1 MHRNLLATLLCCS
14 YALTATAAGE
24 EYTVY
29 FRQGTNTS
37 ALVKMLAPLRAAVPK
52 VECRYVV
59 LDDEAETM
67 PAAINSA
74 NALKAGVEELPSLVM
89 SDDRGPFAAIP
100 LTTLNQAT
108 IDTARAAATAPDRDQ
123 KARQRHFEAQ
133 QYMLFARMA
142 LISPLEGEPLQ
153 QCLASCRALMEHPFA
168 TQADKQR
175 LGYLCLYPLLMRE
188 YTNMY
193 TGAHTPASE
202 AKLLEAIAALEAAR
216 DLDRDTTIG
225 KKAFAERERLRK
237 ARRQA
242 RTME

>member
-1 MHRNLLATLLCCS
+1 MKRVLTTLLAAC
-14 YALTATAAGE
+14 ALHAGGE

-29 FRQGTNTS
+29 FRHGTDT
-37 ALVKMLAPLRAAVPK
+37 ATIARRMAPLRPGEKPA
-52 VECRYVV
+52 ECRYVV

-67 PAAINSA
+67 AAAINSA
-74 NALKAGVEELPSLVM
+74 NALKAGVSELPSLVI
-89 SDDRGPFAAIP
+89 SDERGAYATIP
-100 LTTLNQAT
+100 LPRLNAAALE
-108 IDTARAAATAPDRDQ
+108 TAKAAATAPDRDQ
-123 KARQRHFEAQ
+123 QARQRNFEAQ
-133 QYMLFARMA
+133 QYLLFARMA
-142 LISPLEGEPLQ
+142 LISPLEGEALQ
-153 QCLASCRALMEHPFA
+153 QCLSTCRALMEHPFA

-202 AKLLEAIAALEAAR
+202 AKLLEAIAALETAR
-216 DLDRDTTIG
+216 DLDRNSDIG
-225 KKAFAERERLRK
+225 KKAHTERERLRT

>member
-1 MHRNLLATLLCCS
+1 MKACLSALFLCC
-14 YALTATAAGE
+14 ALSVLGE

-29 FRQGTNTS
+29 FQQGTNT
-37 ALVKMLAPLRAAVPK
+37 AAMVKQLAPLRAAVPG

-59 LDDEAETM
+59 LDDEAESM

-74 NALKAGVEELPSLVM
+74 NALKAGVNELPSLVIG
-89 SDDRGPFAAIP
+89 DERGPFAAIP
-100 LTTLNQAT
+100 LPQLNASSL
-108 IDTARAAATAPDRDQ
+108 AAAKAAASAPEREQ
-123 KARQRHFEAQ
+123 QARQRNFEAQ
-133 QYMLFARMA
+133 QYLLFARMA
-142 LISPLEGEPLQ
+142 LISPLEGEALQ
-153 QCLASCRALMEHPFA
+153 QCLSNCRALMEHPFA

-175 LGYLCLYPLLMRE
+175 LGFLCLYPLLMRE

-216 DLDRDTTIG
+216 DLDRNSSIG
-225 KKAFAERERLRK
+225 KKAFAERERLRA

>member
-1 MHRNLLATLLCCS
+1 MKACHTTLFICC
-14 YALTATAAGE
+14 ALSALGD

-29 FRQGTNTS
+29 FQQGTN
-37 ALVKMLAPLRAAVPK
+37 AAAMVKQLAPLRAAVPG

-59 LDDEAETM
+59 LDDEAESM

-74 NALKAGVEELPSLVM
+74 NALKAGVNELPSLVI
-89 SDDRGPFAAIP
+89 SDERGPYAAISLP
-100 LTTLNQAT
+100 QLNAASL
-108 IDTARAAATAPDRDQ
+108 DAAKAAASAPEREQ
-123 KARQRHFEAQ
+123 RARQRNFEAQ
-133 QYMLFARMA
+133 QYLLFARMA
-142 LISPLEGEPLQ
+142 LISPLEGEALQ
-153 QCLASCRALMEHPFA
+153 QCLSNCRALMEHPFA
-168 TQADKQR
+168 TQTDKQR

-216 DLDRDTTIG
+216 DLDRNSDIG
-225 KKAFAERERLRK
+225 KKAFAERERLRA

-242 RTME
+242 RAME